1 MNDRFAARQEEIFS
15 DFAVGHRTELTIDY
29 DLTNDNDIKQKCD
42 HSLSALTKYR
52 NRLRI

>member
-1 MNDRFAARQEEIFS
+1 MNDRFATRSQEEIFS
-15 DFAVGHRTELTIDY
+15 DFAVGHHTIQLID